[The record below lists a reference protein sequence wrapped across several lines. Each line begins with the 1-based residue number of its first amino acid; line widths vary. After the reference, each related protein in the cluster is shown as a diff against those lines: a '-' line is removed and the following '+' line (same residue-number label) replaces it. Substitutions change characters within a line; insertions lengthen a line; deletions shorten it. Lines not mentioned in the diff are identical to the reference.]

1 MQHLKM
7 LVGQNKYNMENEI
20 NDGHYLELMDRLH
33 IVMSNIDDH
42 ILNHPLTEINEDVK
56 SKIDESLT
64 LLFEAYQLIGNKSP
78 EFK

>member
-42 ILNHPLTEINEDVK
+42 ILNHPLTDINEDVK

-64 LLFEAYQLIGNKSP
+64 LLFEAYQLIGNKIP
-78 EFK
+78 D

>member
-64 LLFEAYQLIGNKSP
+64 LLFEAYQLIGNKIP
-78 EFK
+78 D

>member
-1 MQHLKM
+1 
-7 LVGQNKYNMENEI
+7 MEDKVEI

-42 ILNHPLTEINEDVK
+42 ILNHPLTDINEDVK

-64 LLFEAYQLIGNKSP
+64 LLFEAYQLIGNKIP
-78 EFK
+78 D

>member
-1 MQHLKM
+1 M

-42 ILNHPLTEINEDVK
+42 ILNHPLTDINEDVK

-64 LLFEAYQLIGNKSP
+64 LLFEAYQLIGNKIP
-78 EFK
+78 D

>member
-1 MQHLKM
+1 
-7 LVGQNKYNMENEI
+7 MENEI

-33 IVMSNIDDH
+33 IVMINIDDH

-64 LLFEAYQLIGNKSP
+64 LLFEAYQLIGNKIP
-78 EFK
+78 D

>member
-1 MQHLKM
+1 
-7 LVGQNKYNMENEI
+7 MENEI

-42 ILNHPLTEINEDVK
+42 ILNHPLTDINEDVK

-64 LLFEAYQLIGNKSP
+64 LLFEAYQLIGNKIP
-78 EFK
+78 D

>member
-1 MQHLKM
+1 M

-64 LLFEAYQLIGNKSP
+64 LLFEAYQLIGNKIP
-78 EFK
+78 D

>member
-1 MQHLKM
+1 M

-64 LLFEAYQLIGNKSP
+64 LLFEVYQMIGNKIP
-78 EFK
+78 D

>member
-1 MQHLKM
+1 
-7 LVGQNKYNMENEI
+7 MEKEI

-64 LLFEAYQLIGNKSP
+64 LLFEAYQMIGNKIP
-78 EFK
+78 D

>member
-1 MQHLKM
+1 MKDK
-7 LVGQNKYNMENEI
+7 VEI

-42 ILNHPLTEINEDVK
+42 ILNHPLTDINEDVK

-64 LLFEAYQLIGNKSP
+64 LLFEAYQLIGNKIP
-78 EFK
+78 D

>member
-1 MQHLKM
+1 M
-7 LVGQNKYNMENEI
+7 LVGQNKYNMEKEI

-64 LLFEAYQLIGNKSP
+64 LLFEAYQMIGNKIP
-78 EFK
+78 D

>member
-7 LVGQNKYNMENEI
+7 LVGQNKYNMEKEI

-64 LLFEAYQLIGNKSP
+64 LLFEAYQMIGNKIP
-78 EFK
+78 D

>member
-7 LVGQNKYNMENEI
+7 LVGQNKYNMENQI

-42 ILNHPLTEINEDVK
+42 ILNHPLTDINEDVK

-64 LLFEAYQLIGNKSP
+64 LLFEAYQLIGNKIP
-78 EFK
+78 D